1 LKRKPRQLALDKVAF
16 NLAMWWATPLG
27 KIPPLS
33 WFTDEALLKMLK
45 ILTGNEMLTFDQVRK
60 TRQRLKLETKEVQ
73 IKGVE
78 RVGNKGEGFKLI
90 WVDKAEK

>member
-1 LKRKPRQLALDKVAF
+1 
-16 NLAMWWATPLG
+16 M
-27 KIPPLS
+27 
-33 WFTDEALLKMLK
+33 
-45 ILTGNEMLTFDQVRK
+45 LTGNEMLTFDQVRK
-60 TRQRLKLETKEVQ
+60 IRQRLKLETKEVQ